1 MRAPKPV
8 PQADEKGV
16 TSGLQR
22 AIKAGPT
29 KNTHTNRDPMQLQLQ
44 TLLNLVH
51 PLKSFVYADIRLLPR
66 AGPQGATIEVR
77 VQPRKN
83 GRGRCVDCNRPGPTY
98 DHQPERRFDFVPFW
112 GLLVFLLSFICE
124 KYGLE
129 LRRRQS
135 ATAEAPESTR
145 S

>member
-1 MRAPKPV
+1 
-8 PQADEKGV
+8 
-16 TSGLQR
+16 
-22 AIKAGPT
+22 
-29 KNTHTNRDPMQLQLQ
+29 MQLQLR

-66 AGPQGATIEVR
+66 AGPQGATLEVR